1 VLAHNW
7 QKKSISKLVSTLE
20 SLLNVNDIYKVNI
33 YEIEHFRWR
42 YVHMID
48 ILEIPMLQLLAM

>member
-33 YEIEHFRWR
+33 YEIEHFRW
-42 YVHMID
+42 
-48 ILEIPMLQLLAM
+48 